1 MLSFQ
6 LETHPDYPRLAEAKM
21 AIEEIIKAANEN
33 KRVAD
38 NLREIEKI
46 QQSINWGTFDVV
58 SIFRNTKITFLQY

>member
-21 AIEEIIKAANEN
+21 AIEEMIKAANEN